1 MHKQNKR
8 YRNNVQDVDIVTSM
22 YNLIEYNNN
31 YSKTSQNTKTDT
43 KLYVPVVTS
52 STQDNAKLL
61 Q

>member
-8 YRNNVQDVDIVTSM
+8 YRNNVQDIDIVTSM

-52 STQDNAKLL
+52 STQYNYFSN
-61 Q
+61 

>member
-8 YRNNVQDVDIVTSM
+8 YRNNVQDIDIVTSM

-31 YSKTSQNTKTDT
+31 YLKTSQNTKTDT

-52 STQDNAKLL
+52 STQDNYFSN
-61 Q
+61 

>member
-1 MHKQNKR
+1 
-8 YRNNVQDVDIVTSM
+8 M

-52 STQDNAKLL
+52 STQDNYFSN
-61 Q
+61 